1 MAGFTTMA
9 IIAMAVAAGAATTA
23 AVAAKSNADT
33 DRPPLDGE
41 TSQPDTTTTADGTG
55 NTAEERPAGSSSRA
69 GTDETIIGPRKRPP
83 GAPILGKAVLR
94 SDKLAE
100 LSTPED
106 APDTGKDT
114 AGAYVSAYAAG
125 ERARKR
131 AAAGA
136 SVLTGAQRGAPGP
149 AGGIAKRTLIGS

>member
-9 IIAMAVAAGAATTA
+9 IIGIVAAAAAGTA
-23 AVAAKSNADT
+23 AYAAKSQDYSREPFDPNAQGDT
-33 DRPPLDGE
+33 AAAAG
-41 TSQPDTTTTADGTG
+41 DTQEISTLS
-55 NTAEERPAGSSSRA
+55 NES
-69 GTDETIIGPRKRPP
+69 ETIRGPRKRPP
-83 GAPILGKAVLR
+83 GAPITGKAVLR

-106 APDTGKDT
+106 APDTGSST
-114 AGAYVSAYAAG
+114 ESAYISAYAAG

-149 AGGIAKRTLIGS
+149 AGSIAVRKLVGS